1 MAGGQL
7 LVSPARGGGQKF
19 MSPGGQFV
27 MSLDNREK
35 LGVCIPAFDRRIKT
49 LRQKSR
55 FSQIRQRINGIL
67 LAKSKLPCHL
77 ISKTW
82 GYS

>member
-1 MAGGQL
+1 M
-7 LVSPARGGGQKF
+7 
-19 MSPGGQFV
+19 
-27 MSLDNREK
+27 
-35 LGVCIPAFDRRIKT
+35 PAFDRRIKT